1 MPSSIIRSL
10 YEKSFAESFSHGV
23 HFTGRCCGRELA
35 RYMDVVA
42 QAKVA
47 HLLYRFVITL
57 VVGGAVSGFKS
68 LR

>member
-10 YEKSFAESFSHGV
+10 YARRLAESFSHGV
-23 HFTGRCCGRELA
+23 RFTGRCCGRELA
-35 RYMDVVA
+35 RYMDVVT

-57 VVGGAVSGFKS
+57 VVGGALSGFKS